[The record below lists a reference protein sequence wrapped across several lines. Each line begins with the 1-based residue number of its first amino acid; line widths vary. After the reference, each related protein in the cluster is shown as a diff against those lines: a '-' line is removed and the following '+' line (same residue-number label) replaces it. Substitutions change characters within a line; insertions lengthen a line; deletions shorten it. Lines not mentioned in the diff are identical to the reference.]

1 MQVNTSTRNSNL
13 AIGSIITLVAAICI
27 IADSLIVGKQEFFL
41 VLNAD
46 LGKWADYFFVFC
58 TTLGDGA
65 IWVIVAILFFLFRKN
80 KFPLLLSAIVVST
93 LIAQLT
99 KNYVFPAEPRPIAA
113 ITNTSA
119 IHTVTGIE
127 VHKAFSFPSGHTAT
141 AFTIYLLACLLIKR
155 KWIIPVGFVYA
166 LLVGYSRVYLA
177 QHFPLDIGGGMIAA
191 VITIVV
197 AVFVQNKWD
206 KRRALNIE

>member
-1 MQVNTSTRNSNL
+1 MQVNSSTRNSNL

-27 IADSLIVGKQEFFL
+27 IADSFIVGKQEFFL
-41 VLNAD
+41 ALNAD

-65 IWVIVAILFFLFRKN
+65 IWVGVAILFFFFQKK
-80 KFPLLLSAIVVST
+80 KFPLLITAIVVST

-99 KNYVFPAEPRPIAA
+99 KNFVFPAEPRPIAA
-113 ITNTSA
+113 IANTSA
-119 IHTVTGIE
+119 IHTVTGVK
-127 VHKAFSFPSGHTAT
+127 VHTAFSFPSGHTAT
-141 AFTIYLLACLLIKR
+141 AFTIYLLACLLIKK

-177 QHFPLDIGGGMIAA
+177 QHFPLDVGGGMITA
-191 VITIVV
+191 VITIVA

-206 KRRALNIE
+206 KTRLNIE